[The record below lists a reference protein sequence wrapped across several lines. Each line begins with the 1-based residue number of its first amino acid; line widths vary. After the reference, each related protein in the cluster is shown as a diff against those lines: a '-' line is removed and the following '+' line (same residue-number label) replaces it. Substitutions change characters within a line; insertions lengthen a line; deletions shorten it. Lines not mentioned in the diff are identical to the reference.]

1 METLRPKDK
10 KAKILDIAFK
20 LFRKNGYNGTGLNE
34 ILDLSNTGKSQ
45 LYHYF
50 GSKQDLAR
58 AVLQAYADRVL
69 QETAAFMN
77 HIESLDEFEK
87 LIDGSLKLVQTR
99 NEICGCLVGSICAEL
114 ATSDEIIRV
123 EISYI
128 FEKWK
133 NLFSRGLTRLQAKG
147 LLRADADTEA
157 IAEHFLITAQGAF
170 LMAKANK
177 DLSIVKKS
185 FVQSIRYLKSYA
197 TN

>member
-10 KAKILDIAFK
+10 KAKILDVAFK
-20 LFRKNGYNGTGLNE
+20 LFRKKGYNATGLNE
-34 ILDLSNTGKSQ
+34 VLELSSTGKSQ

-50 GSKQDLAR
+50 DSKQDLAR
-58 AVLQAYADRVL
+58 HVLQAYAERVL
-69 QETAAFMN
+69 QETATFMN

-87 LIDGSLKLVQTR
+87 LIDGSLKLVQTN

-114 ATSDEIIRV
+114 ATADEMIRI
-123 EISYI
+123 EISHI

-133 NLFSRGLTRLQAKG
+133 HLFSKGLTRLQAKG

-177 DLSIVKKS
+177 DLSIVRKT
-185 FVQSIRYLKSYA
+185 FIQAIQYIKSYA
-197 TN
+197 AT